1 MAEKKK
7 EGTVGKTEGIIVI
20 ILAVV
25 SFVLGLLAQQ
35 SKRALFMRKES
46 NLIKIS
52 AVCGMGLGSGLL
64 VKMGIERVLERHG
77 FGRNDFRVEVADIST
92 ARATTP
98 DMFVTT
104 SEFAKSLREVDAE
117 VITVKN
123 LFDEGE
129 IEEAIMDTFK
139 RLHESKT
146 K

>member
-1 MAEKKK
+1 M
-7 EGTVGKTEGIIVI
+7 
-20 ILAVV
+20 
-25 SFVLGLLAQQ
+25 
-35 SKRALFMRKES
+35 
-46 NLIKIS
+46 IKIS